1 MLSPGSIASIVLGS
15 IAPAVLLLALCL
27 WALLE
32 SAIRRHAH
40 LARSRRQ
47 PNRIWNYKEGVI
59 GCEPE
64 LDPSFRVH
72 GVRCLGEESVLGL
85 PGPGGR
91 VVENVGH
98 GLKQTTTEVAQQ
110 RTPPPST
117 SYPSSS
123 SLQAQ
128 KYCSRSSTRVSGNL
142 DAPECLKPSPPSLP
156 SPRGRLLQPS
166 RHGQRCHHHRRHC
179 LSSAVSSTPTSH
191 PQTMATIQ
199 WTINALLAL
208 AAAFLAHTY
217 ALVGVVWGVKGVLQR
232 YRGLRANREAGR
244 GGCEALRLEMDL
256 AVPSKDAPQGGAQMI
271 SAHSSMPEITI
282 GVIFSIVVGVASAL
296 LSGTYLIAGIVW
308 GYSPQW
314 ASHPAPSL
322 ASSWARLSAAHC
334 SLALCTLRACSA
346 CSLFRAMSNN
356 DERRRGVIQ
365 SCRRSKEVRSS
376 V

>member
-271 SAHSSMPEITI
+271 VSPSCSNLPHSPPTRPCPRSPLVSSSPSSSVSPLPFSAAPTSLP
-282 GVIFSIVVGVASAL
+282 G
-296 LSGTYLIAGIVW
+296 LSGDHHRHLQ
-308 GYSPQW
+308 YSPQW

-356 DERRRGVIQ
+356 D
-365 SCRRSKEVRSS
+365 
-376 V
+376 